1 MKAYCISHKK
11 DVDGL
16 GSGAM
21 AVAATGGQIVL
32 SDYDDLV
39 LNLKKVP
46 DDADRVVVSDLGA
59 DSADFPEFLGEMA
72 RLASHAKVTY
82 IDHHLMSEAA
92 KRKLRRAGV
101 QVVHDTRECASVLT
115 YLTFKDALPDG
126 ARLIALCGA
135 VTDYMD
141 DSPKAKK
148 MMERGDRQFV
158 LLEATMLALA
168 LGHRA
173 HEEGFPEFIV
183 RELSA
188 MKHPHEMAG
197 VPEAAVKQLER
208 EVALGEEVKAG
219 GTKRGRL
226 AYMVTSQH
234 STGNVANLLIGAF
247 DVPVG
252 VAMKEKASGWY
263 EVSLRGTS
271 EVRVHL
277 GRAIARISMRLGGS
291 GGGHRRAAGCRV
303 PAAKAD
309 EIIAA
314 LVKKVSG
321 AGADGLAPP
330 PSFTHFAT
338 MAPPSCISW
347 MEVGPRYFVRI
358 LDRSELRRTRL

>member
-1 MKAYCISHKK
+1 MKGYCVSHRK

-21 AVAATGGQIVL
+21 AVAATGGRLIL

-39 LNLKKVP
+39 RNLKKVP
-46 DDADRVVVSDLGA
+46 DDAGRLVITDLGA
-59 DSADFPEFLGEMA
+59 DSADFPDFLAEVSRVA
-72 RLASHAKVTY
+72 RRGKVTY
-82 IDHHLMSEAA
+82 IDHHLMSEGA
-92 KRKLRRAGV
+92 KKKLRRAGV
-101 QVVHDTRECASVLT
+101 EVVHDVRECASVLT
-115 YLTFKDALPDG
+115 YRTFRDSLPDG

-141 DSPKAKK
+141 DSPLAKK
-148 MMERGDRQFV
+148 MMEHGDRQFV

-173 HEEGFPEFIV
+173 DEEGFPERV
-183 RELSA
+183 AMELSK
-188 MKHPHEMAG
+188 MKRPHEIPG

-219 GTKRGRL
+219 GKKVGRL

-252 VAMKEKASGWY
+252 VAMKGKNDGWY

-271 EVRVHL
+271 ECRVHL
-277 GRAIARISMRLGGS
+277 GKTIGTVAARLGGS
-291 GGGHRRAAGCRV
+291 GGGHMRAAGC
-303 PAAKAD
+303 
-309 EIIAA
+309 
-314 LVKKVSG
+314 
-321 AGADGLAPP
+321 
-330 PSFTHFAT
+330 
-338 MAPPSCISW
+338 
-347 MEVGPRYFVRI
+347 
-358 LDRSELRRTRL
+358 